1 MLLIRASCICLHQL
15 FIYSAEKSSGLIH
28 APPPTQKDKAAQEE
42 KLKSKSKDE
51 KDRKEKKEKKK
62 KKREREDASLL
73 QKLLAPLVTELRGLT
88 WAGWIVSGK
97 AGNPFISVRALPIS
111 NAVGSQFPW
120 LQTWFE

>member
-1 MLLIRASCICLHQL
+1 MFVL
-15 FIYSAEKSSGLIH
+15 FIYSFYFAEKSSGLIH
-28 APPPTQKDKAAQEE
+28 APPSTQKDKHAQEE
-42 KLKSKSKDE
+42 KLKSRSKDE

-97 AGNPFISVRALPIS
+97 AGNPFISVSALTANS
-111 NAVGSQFPW
+111 VVRSQFP
-120 LQTWFE
+120 